1 MNTQPTFSKILHQ
14 AKQLTPAEQLILTQ
28 LLLEHLLQQ
37 AASVET
43 TINPKMIQQLWHSS
57 TLRPQPTRNHAAFLN
72 SYAQEDEGL
81 YDDYPTR

>member
-1 MNTQPTFSKILHQ
+1 MNTQPTFIKILHQ
-14 AKQLTPAEQLILTQ
+14 AKQLTTAEQLILTQ

-43 TINPKMIQQLWHSS
+43 TINPKMIQKLWHSS
-57 TLRPQPTRNHAAFLN
+57 TLQPQPIRNHAAFFN